1 MKLKPILLFLV
12 LFILMTTISCD
23 VYEEDAICTCPHGGT
38 IGGWEE
44 PEDTTSVNQKD
55 TTRGLEVILEDW
67 GNSETHDISI

>member
-55 TTRGLEVILEDW
+55 TT
-67 GNSETHDISI
+67 